1 MWSSSG
7 PIWTDKTDFNKA
19 DFNKADFE
27 QYLINENA
35 IIAVR

>member
-19 DFNKADFE
+19 DIE
-27 QYLINENA
+27 QYLFDENA
-35 IIAVR
+35 LVTVR